1 MSIKGIIFDFGFT
14 LYYFKDVSLNKYFEC
29 FRQGLTKSIEFLQK
43 NNILSHEATII
54 YEFKNI
60 FKKSRGYFFRKS
72 IKTKNEYPTTYI
84 FQNVLQQM
92 VKKRLIEGIESIYE
106 EKYKELATLYHSIEE
121 KEWIPFKETR
131 DTLKRLSEFKDIK
144 TAIISNHVHHSTII
158 NLLKKHDL
166 LKYFDAVVTSAKF
179 GKRKPAPEIF
189 HHTLKKMGLKNEAC
203 SSVLMIGDEYAD
215 IVGGQRA
222 GLQTILFER
231 EYKFPFEKEI
241 DDPNLRKINNI
252 AEILDFI

>member
-14 LYYFKDVSLNKYFEC
+14 LYYFEDVSIERYFNC
-29 FRQGLTKSIEFLQK
+29 FKRGLQK
-43 NNILSHEATII
+43 SVALLKKSNILEDDLI
-54 YEFKNI
+54 
-60 FKKSRGYFFRKS
+60 KKFTNTFQKKRFDFFRKS
-72 IKTKNEYPTTYI
+72 VKTKNEFPTTYV
-84 FQNVLQQM
+84 FQNVLGM
-92 VKKRLIEGIESIYE
+92 ILGE
-106 EKYKELATLYHSIEE
+106 EIISKLTKEFYIELADLYHSVEE

-131 DTLKRLSEFKDIK
+131 DTLKRLSEFKVIK
-144 TAIISNHVHHSTII
+144 ISILSNHPHHPTIKK
-158 NLLKKHDL
+158 LLKKHDL
-166 LKYFDAVVTSAKF
+166 LKYFDAVVTSGKF

-189 HHTLKKMGLKNEAC
+189 HHTLKKMGLKNEAS

-252 AEILDFI
+252 EEILDFI